1 MSQNSAITRSATAS
15 RRCTGDSKRAKSGN
29 PRPKNWP
36 ALLVE
41 ALNEPVVLT
50 IEGAPRDHQVRGGR
64 HSAGNK
70 STSHSR
76 SPMAQIHGGV
86 IRRPEGAPEREKS
99 AAILCHPGAGRDQF
113 SRWASALR
121 RCDEASGT
129 GVKRLKG
136 GALDIMVTTTILTR
150 VISTSSDR
158 HPSQTDRC
166 HY

>member
-1 MSQNSAITRSATAS
+1 MSQNSTITRSATAS
-15 RRCTGDSKRAKSGN
+15 RRCTGDSKSAKSGN

-113 SRWASALR
+113 PRWASALR
-121 RCDEASGT
+121 RCKRQVVLASNG
-129 GVKRLKG
+129 
-136 GALDIMVTTTILTR
+136 
-150 VISTSSDR
+150 
-158 HPSQTDRC
+158 
-166 HY
+166 